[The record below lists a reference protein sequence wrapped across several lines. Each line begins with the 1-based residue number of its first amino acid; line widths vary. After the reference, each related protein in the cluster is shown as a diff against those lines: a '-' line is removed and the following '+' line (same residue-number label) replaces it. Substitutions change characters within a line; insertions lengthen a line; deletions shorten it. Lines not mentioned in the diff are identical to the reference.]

1 VVKMAKTKVFT
12 TPLKNLRLLS
22 DQVELSIS
30 EGRPLYAKLDKIE
43 VLISNLKEEVKV

>member
-1 VVKMAKTKVFT
+1 MVKTKVFT

-22 DQVELSIS
+22 DQVELSVLDDT
-30 EGRPLYAKLDKIE
+30 PLYVKLDKIE